1 MPLLKGLGM
10 RRPSKSNRGVIEVAE
25 PLASCA
31 KIHDAIKIRIL
42 FFYPSTVRYNLAE
55 ENHPSGKFHLTLNS
69 SPTNLASHY
78 CRVVQFNLKL
88 ILTFL
93 LN

>member
-1 MPLLKGLGM
+1 MAGCVKTIQINLGGM
-10 RRPSKSNRGVIEVAE
+10 MA
-25 PLASCA
+25 A
-31 KIHDAIKIRIL
+31 KPQGSFVKIPGATKIRIL

-69 SPTNLASHY
+69 SPTNLASFY
-78 CRVVQFNLKL
+78 CRVFQFNPRL
-88 ILTFL
+88 ILTFP